1 MTPWLRSLGVY
12 RDPRILAILL
22 MGFAS
27 GLPLALTGAT
37 LAIWLKQSGIT
48 LTAIG
53 LFAQAGLSY
62 NLKFLWAP
70 AMDRVRVPGLTARFG
85 RRRGWALLIQ
95 FLLALAILALGAS
108 DPAAGLGRIAL
119 LAVVVAFLSA

>member
-1 MTPWLRSLGVY
+1 MTKFGGALRLYTDRRMVA
-12 RDPRILAILL
+12 ILA

-37 LAIWLKQSGIT
+37 LSIWLKEDGIS

-53 LFAQAGLSY
+53 LFAQVGLAY

-70 AMDRVRVPGLTARFG
+70 VLDRVPLPFLTAWLG
-85 RRRGWALLIQ
+85 RRRSWAVLIQ
-95 FLLALAILALGAS
+95 ILLALSILALAQPIPRSMRGA
-108 DPAAGLGRIAL
+108 RR
-119 LAVVVAFLSA
+119 

>member
-1 MTPWLRSLGVY
+1 MTKLADAFRLYSDRRMVA
-12 RDPRILAILL
+12 ILA

-37 LAIWLKQSGIT
+37 LSIWLKEDGIS

-53 LFAQAGLSY
+53 LFAQVGLAY

-70 AMDRVRVPGLTARFG
+70 VLDRVPLPVVTAWLG
-85 RRRGWALLIQ
+85 RRRSWALLIQ
-95 FLLALAILALGAS
+95 ILLAL
-108 DPAAGLGRIAL
+108 
-119 LAVVVAFLSA
+119 

>member
-1 MTPWLRSLGVY
+1 MTTWFRSLGVY
-12 RDPRILAILL
+12 RDPRILAVLL

-37 LAIWLKQSGIT
+37 LSIWLKQSGIS

-53 LFAQAGLSY
+53 LFAQAGLAY
-62 NLKFLWAP
+62 NLKFLWSP
-70 AMDRVRVPGLTARFG
+70 AIDRVELPYLTRRFG

-95 FLLALAILALGAS
+95 AFLALALIALGAS
-108 DPAAGLGRIAL
+108 EP
-119 LAVVVAFLSA
+119 SE